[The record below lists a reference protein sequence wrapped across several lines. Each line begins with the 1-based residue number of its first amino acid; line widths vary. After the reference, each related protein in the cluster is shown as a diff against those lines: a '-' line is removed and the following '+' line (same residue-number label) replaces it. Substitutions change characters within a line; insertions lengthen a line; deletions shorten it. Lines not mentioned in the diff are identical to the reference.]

1 MSASKRV
8 PILDAANLTMMRVI
22 PSHKAGRSHD
32 ISDTTEVRTNYEP
45 QSDAA
50 TGGMLAIATGMV
62 ASPFGYVFM
71 GTIVSALLPGFS

>member
-1 MSASKRV
+1 M
-8 PILDAANLTMMRVI
+8 PILGLIDVADLTVMRVI
-22 PSHKAGRSHD
+22 PSHKTGRSHD
-32 ISDTTEVRTNYEP
+32 IGDTAEVRTNYEP

-62 ASPFGYVFM
+62 ASPFGCVFM